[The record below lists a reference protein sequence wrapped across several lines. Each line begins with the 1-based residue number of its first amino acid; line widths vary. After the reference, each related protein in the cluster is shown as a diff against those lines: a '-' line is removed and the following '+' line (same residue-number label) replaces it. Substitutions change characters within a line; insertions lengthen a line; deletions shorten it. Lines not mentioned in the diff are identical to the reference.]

1 MAILQDYQFELG
13 GVAFGYGLPVAVDG
27 EGFDPGT
34 DDPETQDSFTGF
46 SESLD
51 FGVDSLQPA
60 SWAWAAHTDKAIND
74 LEAVEAS
81 RQLEIAW
88 RTACDRRD
96 PGAVA
101 ALRYAMAGRTRVVF
115 GRPRRYSSTK
125 TNSMIYGLIDITSEF
140 QRADTLFYGDDV
152 KAITLRMQPQE
163 SRGFVSP
170 IVSPITTLIGAT
182 SLSSTSMIGGDE
194 PAPFI
199 ATINGPSSGSITN
212 PRISNG
218 QWELQLLVSIAAGE
232 SVEIST
238 YPWAMR
244 ATRNDGASVSG
255 RFTAKSRLS
264 KARLAVAGETLR
276 LDGIDSS
283 GTATATVQWRT
294 AYSTI

>member
-1 MAILQDYQFELG
+1 MAILQDYQSELG

-46 SESLD
+46 TESYD

-60 SWAWAAHTDKAIND
+60 SWAWGMHTDLAQFSDDAIRD
-74 LEAVEAS
+74 SAA
-81 RQLEIAW
+81 LEIAW
-88 RTACDRRD
+88 KTACDRRD

-101 ALRYAMAGRTRVVF
+101 ALRYAIGGRTRVVY

-125 TNSMIYGLIDITSEF
+125 TNSMIYGVINITSEF
-140 QRADTLFYGDDV
+140 QRADTLFYGDDLSS
-152 KAITLRMQPQE
+152 ITLNMQPQQ
-163 SRGFVSP
+163 SLGLMSP
-170 IVSPITTLIGAT
+170 IVSPITTLVGAPPLSTT
-182 SLSSTSMIGGDE
+182 SVIGGDV
-194 PAPFI
+194 PAPFT

-212 PRISNG
+212 PKISNG
-218 QWELQLLVSIAAGE
+218 QWELQLLTSIASGQ
-232 SVEIST
+232 SVTIST
-238 YPWAMR
+238 YPWAMNAIR
-244 ATRNDGASVSG
+244 SDGAYLSS
-255 RFTAKSRLS
+255 FTAKSRLS

-283 GTATATVQWRT
+283 GTATATVQWRR